1 MARHSSAACR
11 QRRIFASLSSL
22 SSAIRYV
29 RFQPTNVGDNQ
40 RKPNFVPTSEHLR
53 QIRTVGAAL
62 IVHVAAV
69 RRELVRPI
77 ERLGVLAA
85 LVDEPGDLIPAR
97 AAALGAFD
105 PKTSSLP
112 TSLEQ
117 RRSHELVKLARKL
130 RWIGMDEEADRVQ
143 AMLHQGSCAECVVTS
158 SDTD

>member
-1 MARHSSAACR
+1 
-11 QRRIFASLSSL
+11 
-22 SSAIRYV
+22 
-29 RFQPTNVGDNQ
+29 
-40 RKPNFVPTSEHLR
+40 
-53 QIRTVGAAL
+53 VGAAL

-112 TSLEQ
+112 TRSLKMIAASRGHSHL
-117 RRSHELVKLARKL
+117 RRR
-130 RWIGMDEEADRVQ
+130 REAYGIAIVHPPPTPVADMSGG
-143 AMLHQGSCAECVVTS
+143 ANLHY
-158 SDTD
+158 

>member
-40 RKPNFVPTSEHLR
+40 RNRILYLPQSTFARSR
-53 QIRTVGAAL
+53 QWAPHL

-69 RRELVRPI
+69 HRELVRPI

-112 TSLEQ
+112 TRSLKMIAA
-117 RRSHELVKLARKL
+117 S
-130 RWIGMDEEADRVQ
+130 
-143 AMLHQGSCAECVVTS
+143 
-158 SDTD
+158 